1 MTEPKRKSMD
11 ELLHDPDPE
20 TEADREAVREDRS
33 VAEHRCP
40 RCHTPRM
47 NRCRAEDGTLLD
59 RPHPERV
66 KLVKEG

>member
-33 VAEHRCP
+33 VAEHKCP
-40 RCHTPRM
+40 RCSYARL
-47 NRCRAEDGTLLD
+47 NRCHAEDGTLLD